1 MCKYCKSNYWILY
14 CSGYNALTSIGFEQV
29 VQGAEMYIKHGNENI
44 LVLHGGP
51 GAIGGARNLAKNLN
65 AVEVL
70 SYGRSIQAQLNEI
83 IEVIK
88 ELGLVNPIIIGHSWG
103 AWLAYLFAAKCSMKY
118 SISKVVLIGC
128 GAFDESYLH
137 EMQKRRYDK
146 LTVEEEREANVYF
159 SQMSQG
165 NLQQLS
171 RFNELM
177 CKMDAYEMNGH
188 ELLDSFDYDG
198 HQMLMNEIKALRSSG
213 ELIEV
218 GKELNSEL
226 ILFHGVEDPHPL
238 RGVTE
243 PFDRAGIAYKL
254 YAFDNCGHT
263 PWHEKYAY
271 ESFYQLLKK
280 ELD

>member
-103 AWLAYLFAAKCSMKY
+103 GL
-118 SISKVVLIGC
+118 G
-128 GAFDESYLH
+128 
-137 EMQKRRYDK
+137 
-146 LTVEEEREANVYF
+146 
-159 SQMSQG
+159 
-165 NLQQLS
+165 
-171 RFNELM
+171 
-177 CKMDAYEMNGH
+177 
-188 ELLDSFDYDG
+188 
-198 HQMLMNEIKALRSSG
+198 
-213 ELIEV
+213 
-218 GKELNSEL
+218 
-226 ILFHGVEDPHPL
+226 
-238 RGVTE
+238 
-243 PFDRAGIAYKL
+243 
-254 YAFDNCGHT
+254 
-263 PWHEKYAY
+263 
-271 ESFYQLLKK
+271 
-280 ELD
+280 